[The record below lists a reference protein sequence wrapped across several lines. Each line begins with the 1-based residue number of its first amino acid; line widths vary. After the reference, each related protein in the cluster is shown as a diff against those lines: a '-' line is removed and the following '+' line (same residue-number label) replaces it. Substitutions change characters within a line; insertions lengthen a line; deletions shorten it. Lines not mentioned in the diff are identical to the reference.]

1 MFQFP
6 RFAPYTHVHS
16 DHQLKWP
23 GCPIRKSRDQR
34 SLAPPPSLSQ
44 LATSFFASD
53 SLGIPRAPL
62 FCFLALGAGLPQ
74 QAVTKK
80 FARLAHASR
89 HYITQL
95 QFLHATHVPAS
106 RIRHWHVHS
115 LFFRPC
121 QRTRPEQTLGPRPSS
136 APCSP
141 GQT

>member
-6 RFAPYTHVHS
+6 GFAPAGTFADRCRTLVR
-16 DHQLKWP
+16 Q

-44 LATSFFASD
+44 LATSFLASD

-62 FCFLALGAGLPQ
+62 FRFLALSVAADRSPLQRAHRLSLPD
-74 QAVTKK
+74 
-80 FARLAHASR
+80 RLTSVGSFYRITRPDAIDKSR
-89 HYITQL
+89 HLVI
-95 QFLHATHVPAS
+95 
-106 RIRHWHVHS
+106 

-121 QRTRPEQTLGPRPSS
+121 QRTRSWTTSEEDTSD
-136 APCSP
+136 APGSP